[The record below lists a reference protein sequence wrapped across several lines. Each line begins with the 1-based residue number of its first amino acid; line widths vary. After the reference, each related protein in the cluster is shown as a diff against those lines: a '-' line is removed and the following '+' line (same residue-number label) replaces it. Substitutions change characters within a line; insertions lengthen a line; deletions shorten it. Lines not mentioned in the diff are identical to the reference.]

1 MPQVNGDNLL
11 HQQIVKRTREALQ
24 AQDAAFAIEH
34 GTASDA
40 DLIDYVRHCVEASY
54 TPAPCE
60 VVGGA
65 YIAQRFGNWST
76 ALKTAGLPSQY
87 RPPRENNYS
96 RFQQE
101 YARQEARLMQERREK
116 RQAKADLV
124 AQRKSRD
131 RARAAANVAKA
142 VEEDL

>member
-24 AQDAAFAIEH
+24 AQDAAFAIEY

-116 RQAKADLV
+116 RQAKADLI

-131 RARAAANVAKA
+131 KARAAANAAKA
-142 VEEDL
+142 MEKEM

>member
-24 AQDAAFAIEH
+24 AQDAAFAIEY

-131 RARAAANVAKA
+131 KARAAANAAKK
-142 VEEDL
+142 EI

>member
-11 HQQIVKRTREALQ
+11 HQQIVKRTREVLQ
-24 AQDAAFAIEH
+24 AQDETFAIEY

-131 RARAAANVAKA
+131 KARAAANAAKK
-142 VEEDL
+142 EI

>member
-1 MPQVNGDNLL
+1 MSQVNGDNLL
-11 HQQIVKRTREALQ
+11 HQQLVKRTREALQ
-24 AQDAAFAIEH
+24 AQDAAFAIEY

-116 RQAKADLV
+116 RQAKADLI

-131 RARAAANVAKA
+131 KARAAANAAKA
-142 VEEDL
+142 MEKEM

>member
-24 AQDAAFAIEH
+24 AQDEAFAIEH
-34 GTASDA
+34 ETASDA
-40 DLIDYVRHCVEASY
+40 DLIDYVRHCVDASY

-60 VVGGA
+60 VIGGA
-65 YIAQRFGNWST
+65 FIAQRFGNWFA
-76 ALKTAGLPSQY
+76 ALKAAGRPSQY
-87 RPPRENNYS
+87 KPPRENSYP
-96 RFQQE
+96 RFHEE
-101 YARQEARLMQERREK
+101 YARQEAQLMQKRREK

-131 RARAAANVAKA
+131 KARAAANAAKA
-142 VEEDL
+142 AEKEI